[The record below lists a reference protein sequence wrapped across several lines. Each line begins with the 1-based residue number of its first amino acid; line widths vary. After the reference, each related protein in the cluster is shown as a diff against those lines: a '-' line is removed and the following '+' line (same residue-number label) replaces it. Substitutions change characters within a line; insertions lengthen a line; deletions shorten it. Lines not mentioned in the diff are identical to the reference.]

1 MKNFQRLCAALVLAF
16 VLASPALAGDMDTGF
31 TSPPPQPA
39 TSSATTS
46 SMTNETQADVAG
58 DMATGGGGAT
68 ASSSPVAEAALGL
81 LASAL
86 SLV

>member
-16 VLASPALAGDMDTGF
+16 VLASPALAGYMDTGF
-31 TSPPPQPA
+31 TDPPPQSA

-46 SMTNETQADVAG
+46 STTDGTQASVAG
-58 DMATGGGGAT
+58 DMATGGDGAT
-68 ASSSPVAEAALGL
+68 AAAPVAEAALRL
-81 LASAL
+81 LASML

>member
-16 VLASPALAGDMDTGF
+16 VLASPALAGYMDTGF
-31 TSPPPQPA
+31 TDPPPQSA

-46 SMTNETQADVAG
+46 STADGTQAGVAG
-58 DMATGGGGAT
+58 DMDTGDSAAT
-68 ASSSPVAEAALGL
+68 ASAPVAEAALGL
-81 LASAL
+81 LASVL